1 MQPAL
6 AGRIQVGAPDPRDA
20 GPQGRR
26 LTQAAGEV
34 VGRIE
39 TSLVEGGFKVSRDS
53 VAGRQ
58 AVIGRASRLG
68 RRQVFVLVA
77 VFKGGMAG
85 REHLDR
91 FLDEAGQYAAT
102 VKGRLAA
109 GAAVVAVAVVEAAEE
124 GAQEWAKATGSGR
137 SSAFPVLVDLAGGRV
152 VRAGTPDDLA
162 RLVQEHVAPSLR
174 LV

>member
-1 MQPAL
+1 
-6 AGRIQVGAPDPRDA
+6 VV
-20 GPQGRR
+20 RR
-26 LTQAAGEV
+26 VEA
-34 VGRIE
+34 
-39 TSLVEGGFKVSRDS
+39 SLSKGGFKVSRDS

-58 AVIGRASRLG
+58 AVIGRAARLG

-85 REHLDR
+85 RDHLDR

-109 GAAVVAVAVVEAAEE
+109 GAGAVAVAVVESAEE
-124 GAQEWAKATGSGR
+124 GADGWASTAQSGR
-137 SSAFPVLVDLAGGRV
+137 SATFPVLVDLAGARV
-152 VRAGTPDDLA
+152 LCPGQPADLRGLVR
-162 RLVQEHVAPSLR
+162 EHVDPSLR